1 MSLNIQATIKLD
13 FVPTS
18 IALNDQASAVAVG
31 GFHEKYIEL
40 WNVSDRI
47 LIARLD
53 ILDSLNETNSISWK
67 GSYLTAIT
75 DNDNAVMLWKTSE
88 IQPELIKKFEF
99 IDSISYT
106 SVDIIDD
113 FLLRTSERP
122 LNSAVRKGASTID
135 LWLYNIATGSEHSIE
150 SGLIISDAKFLNH
163 QTVAVLG
170 HNPIGDGFKLLI
182 FHFDGNGISITGE
195 SYSNVE
201 TADNLNMS
209 VSPDGKHIAIYGT
222 LEDNIDQFITSDFL
236 TIFSYENAQLIQ
248 KSEIK
253 SIDVVYSG
261 VYFEPN
267 TVVVIE
273 HILKTKK
280 DVLTKYELDSLKK
293 IEQAQFH
300 LPGKFTTAF
309 TQLNSLVTLGLD
321 QQVALITA

>member
-31 GFHEKYIEL
+31 GFHEKFIEL
-40 WNVSDRI
+40 WTIPDRI

-53 ILDSLNETNSISWK
+53 ILDSLNETNSICWK

-75 DNDNAVMLWKTSE
+75 DNDNAVMLWKTSDG
-88 IQPELIKKFEF
+88 QQELIKKFEF

-106 SVDIIDD
+106 SVDLIDD
-113 FLLRTSERP
+113 YILRTSERP

-135 LWLYNIATGSEHSIE
+135 LWLYNIATGSELNIE

-163 QTVAVLG
+163 ETIAVLG
-170 HNPIGDGFKLLI
+170 HNPVGDGFKLQL
-182 FHFDGNGISITGE
+182 FHFDTNGITLTGE

-201 TADNLNMS
+201 TAEKLNLS
-209 VSPDGKHIAIYGT
+209 VSPDGKHIAIYGA
-222 LEDNIDQFITSDFL
+222 LEDNIDQFINSDFL
-236 TIFSYENAQLIQ
+236 ILFSYENSKLVQ
-248 KSEIK
+248 KGEIK

-261 VYFEPN
+261 VYFERN
-267 TVVVIE
+267 VVVVIE

-280 DVLTKYELDSLKK
+280 DVLTKYELESLKK
-293 IEQAQFH
+293 FDQAQIH
-300 LPGKFTTAF
+300 LPGKFTTAI